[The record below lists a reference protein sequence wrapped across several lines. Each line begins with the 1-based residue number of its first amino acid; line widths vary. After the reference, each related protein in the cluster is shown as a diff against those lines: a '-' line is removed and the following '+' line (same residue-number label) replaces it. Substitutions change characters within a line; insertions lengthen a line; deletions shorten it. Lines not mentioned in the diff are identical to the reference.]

1 VSGDIL
7 AVEAGAAVLSAEFP
21 THISKDATE
30 KFVGIEL
37 FVPSFEGEL
46 KKSTRPAMRV
56 LTAGTL

>member
-1 VSGDIL
+1 VSGVIL
-7 AVEAGAAVLSAEFP
+7 AVEADAAVLSAEFP

-46 KKSTRPAMRV
+46 K
-56 LTAGTL
+56 